1 MDPTGNEED
10 KMPNKTWTRGEIED
24 MLRSNDRAVER
35 AMVAIWERQTMDEQV
50 TQDVKHNNNCGF
62 SHWSARSGTYFAEW
76 VRSGRQLTG
85 KHLEKARKIAL
96 HHAGQ
101 LTDFAN
107 GKR

>member
-1 MDPTGNEED
+1 MEP
-10 KMPNKTWTRGEIED
+10 KTWTRTEIEA
-24 MLRSNDRAVER
+24 LINGNDRAVER
-35 AMVAIWERQTMDEQV
+35 AMVAIWERQTQDERV

-76 VRSGRQLTG
+76 VRSGRRLTG
-85 KHLEKARKIAL
+85 KHLDKARKIAL